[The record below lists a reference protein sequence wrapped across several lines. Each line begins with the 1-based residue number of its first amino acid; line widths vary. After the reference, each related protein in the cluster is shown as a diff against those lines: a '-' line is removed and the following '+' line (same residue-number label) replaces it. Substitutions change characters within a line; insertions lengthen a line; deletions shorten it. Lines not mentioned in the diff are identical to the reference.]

1 MSKSRE
7 TWNKKETEKKK
18 RKKRQ
23 DKEQRRE
30 ERKAQAKEGGTSFD
44 DMIAYVDED
53 GNITSTPP
61 DPSKKREVREE
72 DIVIGVPRQSP
83 SEPQETIR
91 RGTVSFF
98 NTSKGY
104 GFILHHETQV
114 CIFVLAN
121 GFVDE
126 IHEDVKVPHEEQL
139 SQRGEHAVRSQ
150 YLSRYFT
157 TTTRSR

>member
-30 ERKAQAKEGGTSFD
+30 ERRAHAKEGGTSLD

-61 DPSKKREVREE
+61 DPTKKREVREE
-72 DIVIGVPRQSP
+72 DIVINVPRQGP

-98 NTSKGY
+98 NNSKGY
-104 GFILHHETQV
+104 GFIRDHETQES
-114 CIFVLAN
+114 IFVHAN
-121 GFVDE
+121 GLVDE
-126 IHEDVKVPHEEQL
+126 IQENDKVTFEVQMGHKGPNAVDVKL
-139 SQRGEHAVRSQ
+139 VR
-150 YLSRYFT
+150 
-157 TTTRSR
+157 

>member
-72 DIVIGVPRQSP
+72 DIVIGVPRQSQ
-83 SEPQETIR
+83 SESHDPIR

-104 GFILHHETQV
+104 GFIRDHETQES
-114 CIFVLAN
+114 IFVHAN
-121 GFVDE
+121 GLIDE
-126 IHEDVKVPHEEQL
+126 IHENDKVTFEVQMGHKGPNAVDVKL
-139 SQRGEHAVRSQ
+139 IR
-150 YLSRYFT
+150 
-157 TTTRSR
+157 

>member
-7 TWNKKETEKKK
+7 TGNKKETAKTK
-18 RKKRQ
+18 RKTRQ

-30 ERKAQAKEGGTSFD
+30 ERRAQAKSGSTSLD

-83 SEPQETIR
+83 AEALDPIR

-98 NTSKGY
+98 NNSKGY
-104 GFILHHETQV
+104 GFIRDHETQES
-114 CIFVLAN
+114 IFVHAN
-121 GFVDE
+121 GLVDE
-126 IHEDVKVPHEEQL
+126 IRENDKVTFEVQMGHKGPNAVDVKL
-139 SQRGEHAVRSQ
+139 IR
-150 YLSRYFT
+150 
-157 TTTRSR
+157 